1 MYVVDL
7 LYCTTEQALALLNPR
22 AHVLNPQT
30 LKSYADLHIVT
41 PPPPKKKIDLK
52 GFFMNKVSIL

>member
-22 AHVLNPQT
+22 AHVLNPQK
-30 LKSYADLHIVT
+30 LKSCADLHIV
-41 PPPPKKKIDLK
+41 KKKIDLK